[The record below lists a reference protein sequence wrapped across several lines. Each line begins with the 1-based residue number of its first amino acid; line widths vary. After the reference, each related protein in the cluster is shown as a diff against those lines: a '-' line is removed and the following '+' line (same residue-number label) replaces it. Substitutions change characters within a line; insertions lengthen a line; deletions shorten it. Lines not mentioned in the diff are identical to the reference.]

1 MRKKRGSG
9 GCLAALHTLGTKA
22 TQLCV
27 LSWHCGGG
35 SMRGVLLFCRQR
47 LGSGR
52 SVDLTERVFGER
64 KVVTPRSLA
73 LPWLPCTCPRMPA
86 PLQAGEEG
94 VGAGPDGYDPD
105 VSGTAGS
112 SILSGPLKPD
122 ASVPVPKG
130 FTKSIERLRSGQRAR
145 AELAQWQDRLSR
157 GFVEPKVQTHMCIT
171 LPPPS
176 MIHPFLL

>member
-1 MRKKRGSG
+1 MRKKRG
-9 GCLAALHTLGTKA
+9 K
-22 TQLCV
+22 
-27 LSWHCGGG
+27 GGG
-35 SMRGVLLFCRQR
+35 FASPHFTRLEQRLRSCVCFHGVAVAVAWGGVLLFARQR

-52 SVDLTERVFGER
+52 SFEQTKRVFGER

-73 LPWLPCTCPRMPA
+73 LPWLPCTYPRVLA

-105 VSGTAGS
+105 VSGIAGS

-157 GFVEPKVQTHMCIT
+157 GFVEPKVQTHTCTT
-171 LPPPS
+171 LPPP
-176 MIHPFLL
+176 